1 MQLEIWLPS
10 LFVMSST
17 GFVIFFMVG
26 TIIHS
31 FFQFRLQD
39 SKLGSAERVNL
50 KIDFRYRFFLEL
62 WKNASNF
69 ILISMGHL
77 LAGILCYLSYFWPNA
92 FDLAFVVSLTTTSMA
107 FICISWVLFNAKFI
121 KVSEIKELL
130 VDFSWLEKRV
140 DG

>member
-1 MQLEIWLPS
+1 MQLELWLS
-10 LFVMSST
+10 QIFVMSST

-26 TIIHS
+26 TIIPS
-31 FFQFRLQD
+31 FFQVRLQ
-39 SKLGSAERVNL
+39 NL
-50 KIDFRYRFFLEL
+50 KLEPMELLDLRTDFRFRFFVEL
-62 WKNASNF
+62 WENASNF

-107 FICISWVLFNAKFI
+107 FICISCILYNARFI
-121 KVSEIKELL
+121 KVSEIKKLL
-130 VDFSWLEKRV
+130 EAFSWLGKRV